1 MQNLTEQNEFYRLPL
16 NNQNEKTNAGVLTF
30 PLTDVAFAGNNNG
43 IDLNKVLGLT
53 AKRFIDIFVSLTM
66 LIGLSPLLLL
76 VVILIKLT
84 SKGPVIFSQQR
95 PGKDLQPFTMLKF
108 RTMMVNGDYE
118 QEESLRM
125 QNGSFNKTA
134 DDCRIT
140 PIGRFLRR
148 CSIDELPQL
157 INVLRGDMS
166 LVGPRPILNCE
177 LETFDLATQLSR
189 FSMKPGL
196 TCIWQVSGR
205 SNTSDKKRLEYD
217 LEYIENWS
225 LLLDFK
231 LLLKT
236 IPAVIKCQGAM

>member
-1 MQNLTEQNEFYRLPL
+1 MHNFGEGKKLSKLLLNEQSSDI
-16 NNQNEKTNAGVLTF
+16 NAAILTF
-30 PLTDVAFAGNNNG
+30 PVTDAAFAGNGNG
-43 IDLNKVLGLT
+43 LDLEAVLSLT
-53 AKRFIDIFVSLTM
+53 AKRLMDIFVSLTM
-66 LIGLSPLLLL
+66 LIVLSPLLLAVAL
-76 VVILIKLT
+76 LIKIT
-84 SKGPVIFSQQR
+84 SKGPIIFRQER

-118 QEESLRM
+118 KEEILRM
-125 QNGSFNKTA
+125 KNGSFSKTA
-134 DDCRIT
+134 HDSRIT
-140 PIGRFLRR
+140 PIGVFLRK
-148 CSIDELPQL
+148 CSLDELPQL
-157 INVLRGDMS
+157 INVLKGEMS

-177 LETFDLATQLSR
+177 LGIFDLATQQRR

-225 LLLDFK
+225 LLLDLK

>member
-1 MQNLTEQNEFYRLPL
+1 MQNLVQQEELYKLRL
-16 NNQNEKTNAGVLTF
+16 NNQSDQTGAAVLTF
-30 PLTDVAFAGNNNG
+30 PLPDVAFARNNNG
-43 IDLNKVLGLT
+43 LDLETALALT
-53 AKRFIDIFVSLTM
+53 IKRFIDIFVSLTM

-76 VVILIKLT
+76 IVVLIKLT
-84 SKGPVIFSQQR
+84 SKGPIIFSQQR

-108 RTMMVNGDYE
+108 RTMMVNDDYE
-118 QEESLRM
+118 QAERLRM
-125 QNGSFNKTA
+125 KNGSFCKTA

-140 PIGRFLRR
+140 PIGRFLRK
-148 CSIDELPQL
+148 CSLDELPQL
-157 INVLRGDMS
+157 INVLKGEMS

-177 LETFDLATQLSR
+177 LETFDLATQLYR

-225 LLLDFK
+225 VLLDLK
-231 LLLKT
+231 LLFKT

>member
-1 MQNLTEQNEFYRLPL
+1 MQNLAEQERLYILRL
-16 NNQNEKTNAGVLTF
+16 NNQSDKTNTAVLTF
-30 PLTDVAFAGNNNG
+30 PLTDVAFERNNKG
-43 IDLNKVLGLT
+43 VDLEATLGLT
-53 AKRFIDIFVSLTM
+53 IKRCVDIFVSLTM
-66 LIGLSPLLLL
+66 LICLSPLMLL
-76 VVILIKLT
+76 VMVLIKLT
-84 SKGPVIFSQQR
+84 SKGPIIFSQQR

-108 RTMMVNGDYE
+108 RTMMLNNDHE
-118 QEESLRM
+118 KEESLRM
-125 QNGSFNKTA
+125 KNGSFKKTA

-140 PIGRFLRR
+140 SIGRFLRR

-157 INVLRGDMS
+157 LNVLKGEMS

-177 LETFDLATQLSR
+177 LESFDKAIQLYR

-196 TCIWQVSGR
+196 TCLWQVSGR
-205 SNTSDKKRLEYD
+205 SSISDKKRLEYD

-225 LLLDFK
+225 LLLDLK

>member
-1 MQNLTEQNEFYRLPL
+1 MQNLAEQERLYRLPL
-16 NNQNEKTNAGVLTF
+16 NKQSDKTNTGVLTF
-30 PLTDVAFAGNNNG
+30 PMPDVAFERNDNG
-43 IDLNKVLGLT
+43 LDLETALGLT
-53 AKRFIDIFVSLTM
+53 VKRFIDIFVSLTM
-66 LIGLSPLLLL
+66 LISLSPLLLL
-76 VVILIKLT
+76 IMVLIKLT
-84 SKGPVIFSQQR
+84 SKGPIIFSQQR

-108 RTMMVNGDYE
+108 RTMMVDNDYE
-118 QEESLRM
+118 KEESLRM
-125 QNGSFNKTA
+125 KNGSFCKTA

-140 PIGRFLRR
+140 SIGRFLRR

-157 INVLRGDMS
+157 INVLKGEMS

-177 LETFDLATQLSR
+177 LANFDIATQLYR
-189 FSMKPGL
+189 FGMKPGL

-217 LEYIENWS
+217 LEYVENWS